1 MHTDNTKRRS
11 LINKFLPNIVVSLIC
26 LFIASPFVL
35 NVSDLGKNQLWGVK
49 QVKAYSFGLDLKEA
63 AIKAGFRESTS
74 RPVSLPVLIGLII
87 KSAIALIGLV
97 FLILI
102 IIAGLRWMWSGGDEE
117 TIKAAKQTIKNSAIG
132 AIIAFGAYTITYYV
146 MKALF

>member
-1 MHTDNTKRRS
+1 MYTDNTKRRS
-11 LINKFLPNIVVSLIC
+11 LINRFLPSVVVSLIC
-26 LFIASPFVL
+26 LFIASPFVFGGG
-35 NVSDLGKNQLWGVK
+35 DLSEQFLEIR

-63 AIKAGFRESTS
+63 GIKAGFRESAR
-74 RPVSLPVLIGLII
+74 RPMSLPAVIGLII

-117 TIKAAKQTIKNSAIG
+117 TIKAAKKTIRNSALG
-132 AIIAFGAYTITYYV
+132 AVIALGAYAITSYV
-146 MKALF
+146 MQALF